1 MNPLLLGLLIVVAAS
16 VLAGGT
22 VILQQRFSPPQDR
35 EGYNEVAGSVFE
47 IISVLYAIVL
57 AFVLIAVW
65 EQRSDARQVT
75 YTESDALVDVY
86 WAAKDMPAGA
96 AGKLEDLCVDYA
108 NWVVDDEWPK
118 MTDQSPVDDGGWKII
133 DAMRAEVDAG
143 LPTTDETSLGLS
155 EAAESAIAD
164 LSQARNDRLN
174 ANVEGLTGVMW
185 LVLVAGALLMFGIL
199 LLFGVPGRLAHVV
212 VVVIAAAMVA
222 LLLFSVYELEY
233 PFSRDIAL
241 GPDAFDLALERM
253 KTSG

>member
-22 VILQQRFSPPQDR
+22 VLLQQRFSPPQDR

-65 EQRSDARQVT
+65 EQRSEARQVT
-75 YTESDALVDVY
+75 YAESTALVDVY
-86 WAAKDMPAGA
+86 WAARDMPDEHATA
-96 AGKLEDLCVDYA
+96 LENLCVDYA

-118 MTDQSPVDDGGWKII
+118 MADQEPVDDGGWKII

-143 LPTTDETSLGLS
+143 LPATDETSLGLS
-155 EAAESAIAD
+155 EGAEDAIAA
-164 LSQARNDRLN
+164 LSESRAERLT
-174 ANVEGLTGVMW
+174 ANEEGLTTVMW
-185 LVLVAGALLMFGIL
+185 LVLIAGALLMFGIL

-212 VVVIAAAMVA
+212 VVVIAAAMVV

-233 PFSRDIAL
+233 RI
-241 GPDAFDLALERM
+241 G
-253 KTSG
+253 G